1 MVSALRAAGC
11 VFAEDEARLL
21 IADAKDAA
29 ELAMKVRRR
38 VAGEPLEHV
47 LGWAEFDGVR
57 IALEP
62 GVFVPRRRS
71 ELLVVQALA
80 RARPGAVVLDL
91 CCGSGAVG
99 VALLT
104 RLAAAGRPAA
114 ELHAVDVDAVAVQC
128 AERNLAALPTAA
140 RGRLCR
146 VYQGD
151 LYQPLSERLTGRLD
165 LIAVNP
171 PYVPTAAI
179 RLLPPEARDHEPR
192 HALDGGVQG
201 VDAQRRVAQGA
212 RRWLREGGQLLLQ
225 TSEAQAELTLELIE
239 AAGLIATL
247 ATSAEL
253 DAVVAVG
260 THTGD
265 V

>member
-1 MVSALRAAGC
+1 VVSALRAAGC

-21 IADAKDAA
+21 IAETADGA
-29 ELAMKVRRR
+29 ELAAKVRRR

-57 IALEP
+57 VSLEP
-62 GVFVPRRRS
+62 GIFVPRRRS
-71 ELLVVQALA
+71 ELLVLEALA
-80 RARPGAVVLDL
+80 RARSDAVVLDL

-99 VALLT
+99 LALLT
-104 RLAAAGRPAA
+104 RLAAVGRPAA
-114 ELHAVDVDAVAVQC
+114 ELHSVDVDAAAVQC
-128 AERNLAALPTAA
+128 AKGNLAGLPAAA

-146 VYQGD
+146 VYRGD
-151 LYQPLSERLTGRLD
+151 LYQPLPERLAGRLD
-165 LIAVNP
+165 LIVVNP

-192 HALDGGVQG
+192 QALDGGVQG
-201 VDAQRRVAQGA
+201 VDTQRRVAQGA
-212 RRWLREGGQLLLQ
+212 RRWLRAGGELLLQ
-225 TSEAQAELTLELIE
+225 TSEAQADLTLELLE

-247 ATSAEL
+247 ATSSEL

-260 THTGD
+260 THTGNE
-265 V
+265 